1 MDTRKVIA
9 YIATSLDG
17 YIAGP
22 GDDLSFLDPVQ
33 VEGEDYGYAE
43 FTASVDTVIM
53 GRRTYDW
60 VMGLCM

>member
-1 MDTRKVIA
+1 MDTRKVIV

-17 YIAGP
+17 YIAGS
-22 GDDLSFLDPVQ
+22 GDDLSFLDPMQ
-33 VEGEDYGYAE
+33 VEGEDCGYAE